1 MFKKRTIQHLQTEV
15 LSELLSLFQA
25 EITNLSE
32 SDLQDMA
39 YRIAYTNQTRAIE
52 DIFGERLVKLANLIT
67 DAKELHEDI
76 LEWQRSNIED

>member
-1 MFKKRTIQHLQTEV
+1 
-15 LSELLSLFQA
+15 
-25 EITNLSE
+25 
-32 SDLQDMA
+32 MA
-39 YRIAYTNQTRAIE
+39 YRIAYTNQTRDIE